1 MGIWSWRNEV
11 EGKNL
16 REKRLIVI
24 SIINRNIAA
33 RLSFGLSGLRLW
45 KFQCGNRAAAPAG
58 WTPFECQSSRWS
70 LADDKIWIFI
80 IYDNFSAAARERRTF
95 FSKTIRPVR
104 FESNYFWLANHESS
118 FSVHTHLLTFFSC
131 SLKLPLYLQDAWR
144 ALAELMGAL
153 ELERRSGQES
163 SCEFRLAAAV
173 CLVRCKAQKS

>member
-16 REKRLIVI
+16 REERLIVI

-80 IYDNFSAAARERRTF
+80 IYDNFSAARERRTF

-131 SLKLPLYLQDAWR
+131 SFETSSLSSRRLKGLGRVD
-144 ALAELMGAL
+144 GAL

-163 SCEFRLAAAV
+163 SCEIRLAAAV